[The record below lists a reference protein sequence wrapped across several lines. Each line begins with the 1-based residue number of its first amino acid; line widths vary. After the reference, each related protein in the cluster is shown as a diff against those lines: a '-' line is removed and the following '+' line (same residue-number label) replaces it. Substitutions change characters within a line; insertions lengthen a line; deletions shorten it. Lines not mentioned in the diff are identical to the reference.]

1 MDIARP
7 ELRQIRQRRRIFVG
21 VIAAVLVSA
30 AAFAVSRLEPAAP
43 QVDRQSVWI
52 DTVKRGDLLREVRG
66 PGQLVPKE
74 IRWISAD
81 AASRVER
88 VLVRPGAKVDADT
101 LILELRN
108 PEIDDQMLSAR
119 AAFEAAK
126 ADLQARK
133 IQLQSQILDQKA
145 NFASVQADHEGA
157 KLQAEAE
164 AELNQRGIVSS
175 LQYRQTQLRADQLAV
190 RLDIERQR
198 IDMLGTNLDAQ
209 MSAERA
215 RLDQLQSTYELRQRQ
230 AEALH
235 VRAGMSGIV
244 QIIAVEEGQ
253 QVIPGA
259 NLARVAR
266 PDVLRAELRVPETQA
281 KDVKLDQ
288 IVRVDT
294 RNGIVP
300 GRVVRIDPA
309 VLNGTV
315 QVDVDLEGALP
326 PGARP
331 DLSVD
336 GTIEIEKLSNV
347 MFVGRPAFGQAET
360 TTTLF
365 RLDPE
370 GDSARRVPVE
380 LGRASVSLIEV
391 ARGLEPGDRV
401 ILSDTTSYDQHDR
414 LRLR

>member
-7 ELRQIRQRRRIFVG
+7 ELKQLRQRRRIIIG
-21 VIAAVLVSA
+21 VIAAALVTV
-30 AAFAVSRLEPAAP
+30 AVVAISRLEPAAP

-108 PEIDDQMLSAR
+108 PEIDDQMLAAR

-126 ADLQARK
+126 ADREARR

-145 NFASVQADHEGA
+145 NLASVQADYEGA

-164 AELNQRGIVSS
+164 AELNRRGIVSS
-175 LQYRQTQLRADQLAV
+175 LQYRQTQLRADQLSV

-198 IDMLGTNLDAQ
+198 IDMLGNNLDAQ
-209 MSAERA
+209 MAAERA
-215 RLDQLQSTYELRQRQ
+215 RLDQLQNTYELRQRQ

-244 QIIAVEEGQ
+244 QVIAVEEGQ
-253 QVIPGA
+253 QIIPGA

-294 RNGIVP
+294 RNGVVP

-336 GTIEIEKLSNV
+336 GTIEIEKLSDV
-347 MFVGRPAFGQAET
+347 MFVGRPAFGQAES

-365 RLDPE
+365 LLEPD
-370 GDSARRVPVE
+370 GDGARRVPVQ
-380 LGRASVSLIEV
+380 LGRASVSLIEIS
-391 ARGLEPGDRV
+391 RGLEPGDRV

>member
-7 ELRQIRQRRRIFVG
+7 ELKQLRQRRRILIG
-21 VIAAVLVSA
+21 VISAALLSA
-30 AAFAVSRLEPAAP
+30 AAIAVARLEPAAP

-215 RLDQLQSTYELRQRQ
+215 RLDQLQSTYELRKRQ

-365 RLDPE
+365 RLEPD
-370 GDSARRVPVE
+370 GDGARRVPVE
-380 LGRASVSLIEV
+380 LGRASVSLIEI

>member
-7 ELRQIRQRRRIFVG
+7 ELKQLRQRRRILLG
-21 VIAAVLVSA
+21 VIGAVVVCA
-30 AAFAVSRLEPAAP
+30 AAIAVSRLEPAAP

-88 VLVRPGAKVDADT
+88 VLVRPGAKVEVDT

-108 PEIDDQMLSAR
+108 PEIDDQMLAAR
-119 AAFEAAK
+119 AALEAAK
-126 ADLQARK
+126 ADREARR
-133 IQLQSQILDQKA
+133 IQLQSQLLDQRA
-145 NFASVQADHEGA
+145 NLASVQADYEGA

-164 AELNQRGIVSS
+164 AELNRRGIVSA
-175 LQYRQTQLRADQLAV
+175 LQYRQSQLRADQLSV

-198 IDMLGTNLDAQ
+198 IEMLGHNLDAQ
-209 MSAERA
+209 MAAERA
-215 RLDQLQSTYELRQRQ
+215 RLDQLQNTYELRQRQ

-244 QIIAVEEGQ
+244 QVIAVEEGQ
-253 QVIPGA
+253 QVIPGS

-281 KDVKLDQ
+281 KDVKLDLV
-288 IVRVDT
+288 VRIDT

-309 VLNGTV
+309 VQNGTV

-326 PGARP
+326 AGARP

-347 MFVGRPAFGQAET
+347 LFVGRPAFGQAET
-360 TTTLF
+360 ATTLF
-365 RLDPE
+365 RLQAD
-370 GDSARRVPVE
+370 GNAAQRVPVQ

-391 ARGLEPGDRV
+391 TRGLAPGDRV
-401 ILSDTTSYDQHDR
+401 ILSDTSSYDQHDR

>member
-7 ELRQIRQRRRIFVG
+7 ELKQLRQRRRILTG
-21 VIAAVLVSA
+21 VIAALLISLA
-30 AAFAVSRLEPAAP
+30 AIAVSRVEPAAP
-43 QVDRQSVWI
+43 QVDRQTVWI

-88 VLVRPGAKVDADT
+88 VLVRPGARVEAET
-101 LILELRN
+101 QILELRN
-108 PEIDDQMLSAR
+108 PEIDDQMLAAR

-126 ADLQARK
+126 ADREARR
-133 IQLQSQILDQKA
+133 IQLQSQVLDQKA
-145 NFASVQADHEGA
+145 NLAAVQADYEGA

-164 AELNQRGIVSS
+164 AELNRRGIVSA
-175 LQYRQTQLRADQLAV
+175 LQYRQSQLRADQLSV

-198 IDMLGTNLDAQ
+198 IAMLGNNLDAQ
-209 MSAERA
+209 MAAERA
-215 RLDQLQSTYELRQRQ
+215 RLDQLQNTYELRRRQ

-244 QIIAVEEGQ
+244 QVIAVEEGQ

-288 IVRVDT
+288 NVRVDT

-309 VLNGTV
+309 VQNGSV
-315 QVDVDLEGALP
+315 QVDVDLEGELP

-336 GTIEIEKLSNV
+336 GTIEIEKLINV
-347 MFVGRPAFGQAET
+347 LFVGRPAFGQAES

-365 RLDPE
+365 RLEAD
-370 GDSARRVPVE
+370 GDTARRVPVQ

-391 ARGLEPGDRV
+391 TKGLEPGDRV
-401 ILSDTTSYDQHDR
+401 VLSDTSSYDEHDR
-414 LRLR
+414 LRLH

>member
-7 ELRQIRQRRRIFVG
+7 ELKQLRQRRRILVG
-21 VIAAVLVSA
+21 VIATVLISAV
-30 AAFAVSRLEPAAP
+30 AFAVSRLEPAAP

-108 PEIDDQMLSAR
+108 PEIDDQMLAAR

-126 ADLQARK
+126 ADREARR
-133 IQLQSQILDQKA
+133 IQLQSQVLDQKA
-145 NFASVQADHEGA
+145 NLASVQADYEGA

-164 AELNQRGIVSS
+164 AELNRSGIVSA
-175 LQYRQTQLRADQLAV
+175 LQYRQSQLRADQLSV

-198 IDMLGTNLDAQ
+198 IDMLGNNLDAQ
-209 MSAERA
+209 MAAERA
-215 RLDQLQSTYELRQRQ
+215 RLDQLQNTYELRQRQ

-253 QVIPGA
+253 QVVPGA

-294 RNGIVP
+294 RNGVVP

-336 GTIEIEKLSNV
+336 GTIEIEKLSDV

-365 RLDPE
+365 LLEPD
-370 GDSARRVPVE
+370 GDGAHRVPVQ
-380 LGRASVSLIEV
+380 LGRASVSLIEIS
-391 ARGLEPGDRV
+391 RGLEPGDRV

>member
-7 ELRQIRQRRRIFVG
+7 ELKQLRQRRRILIG
-21 VIAAVLVSA
+21 VITAALLSA
-30 AAFAVSRLEPAAP
+30 AAIGVARLEPAAP

-365 RLDPE
+365 RLEPD
-370 GDSARRVPVE
+370 GDGARRVPVE
-380 LGRASVSLIEV
+380 LGRASVSLIEI

>member
-7 ELRQIRQRRRIFVG
+7 ELKQLRQRRRILTG
-21 VIAAVLVSA
+21 VIAALLISLA
-30 AAFAVSRLEPAAP
+30 AIAVSRIEPAAP
-43 QVDRQSVWI
+43 QVDRQTVWI

-88 VLVRPGAKVDADT
+88 VLVRPGARVEAET
-101 LILELRN
+101 QILELRN
-108 PEIDDQMLSAR
+108 PEIDDQMLAAR

-126 ADLQARK
+126 ADREARR
-133 IQLQSQILDQKA
+133 IQLQSQVLDQKA
-145 NFASVQADHEGA
+145 NLAAVQADYEGA

-164 AELNQRGIVSS
+164 AELNRRGIVSA
-175 LQYRQTQLRADQLAV
+175 LQYRQSQLRADQLSV

-198 IDMLGTNLDAQ
+198 IAMLGNNLDAQ
-209 MSAERA
+209 MAAERA
-215 RLDQLQSTYELRQRQ
+215 RLDQLQNTYELRRRQ

-244 QIIAVEEGQ
+244 QVIAVEEGQ

-288 IVRVDT
+288 NVRVDT

-309 VLNGTV
+309 VQNGSV
-315 QVDVDLEGALP
+315 QVDVDLEGELP

-336 GTIEIEKLSNV
+336 GTIEIEKLINV
-347 MFVGRPAFGQAET
+347 LFVGRPAFGQAES

-365 RLDPE
+365 RLEAD
-370 GDSARRVPVE
+370 GDTARRVPVQ

-391 ARGLEPGDRV
+391 TKGLEPGDRV
-401 ILSDTTSYDQHDR
+401 VLSDTSSYDEHDR
-414 LRLR
+414 LRLH